1 MFKLRVADVAA
12 LLAFKPKEMRKR
24 ISSRERKREMEGI
37 AKDGTHRTTHTHALI
52 FFWFSSVC
60 LLR

>member
-1 MFKLRVADVAA
+1 MLKLRVADVAA
-12 LLAFKPKEMRKR
+12 LLALKPKEMRKR
-24 ISSRERKREMEGI
+24 ISRREKEREREGI

-52 FFWFSSVC
+52 FFWFSSMC